1 LIALWE
7 RSVRATHHFL
17 PEEDIERFKP
27 LIVEHFFPSVQL
39 FGMVD
44 EQGRILGFCGVSG
57 DKLEMLFVAP
67 DFLGKGIGKLLLQHA
82 IHVMGIRFVD
92 VNEQNPSAVGFYLYQ
107 GFRVDSRDELD
118 EQGNPY
124 PILHLSLA
132 GEPYAEK

>member
-1 LIALWE
+1 
-7 RSVRATHHFL
+7 
-17 PEEDIERFKP
+17 
-27 LIVEHFFPSVQL
+27 
-39 FGMVD
+39 MVD